1 MDVRIV
7 SNMPLPLPRSL
18 DIKDNGAAPATS
30 TSTNQEIPFVFAK
43 EKSVNEQV
51 REQVM
56 MNLQE
61 VQNFLY
67 MLIGSR
73 LRLESHN
80 ESIGNSVNTAA

>member
-7 SNMPLPLPRSL
+7 SNMPLPLPRSI
-18 DIKDNGAAPATS
+18 DIKDNGAAPAS
-30 TSTNQEIPFVFAK
+30 SANQEIPFVFAK

-51 REQVM
+51 RDQVM

>member
-7 SNMPLPLPRSL
+7 SNMPLPLPRSI
-18 DIKDNGAAPATS
+18 DIKDNGAASAS
-30 TSTNQEIPFVFAK
+30 STNQEIPFVFAK
-43 EKSVNEQV
+43 DKSVNEQV

>member
-1 MDVRIV
+1 MDVRLV
-7 SNMPLPLPRSL
+7 SNMPSPAPLSAEQM
-18 DIKDNGAAPATS
+18 DNSAANAT
-30 TSTNQEIPFVFAK
+30 TRQGIPFIFAK
-43 EKSVNEQV
+43 EQSASVQV

-73 LRLESHN
+73 LRVESN
-80 ESIGNSVNTAA
+80 NDSVGSSVNTTV

>member
-1 MDVRIV
+1 MDVRLV
-7 SNMPLPLPRSL
+7 SNMPLPAPRSAEQA
-18 DIKDNGAAPATS
+18 DNSAASASATR
-30 TSTNQEIPFVFAK
+30 QEIPFVFAK
-43 EKSVNEQV
+43 EQSVNTQV

-73 LRLESHN
+73 LRVESN
-80 ESIGNSVNTAA
+80 NDSVGSSVNTTV